1 MPKTKTSV
9 KKVNT
14 KGKSTTHKE
23 IKAVSPKPSKSSV
36 TFGSRV
42 TNLKDSYFKSLKT
55 SNKSRAISAGVIIV
69 ALLLILLPHLAVAWV
84 DGKPITIFSY
94 YHALDQKYGK
104 DTKDQM
110 ISEQLVTDEAAKRG
124 VSVSQD
130 EVNSQIKLL
139 EDQASGSAN
148 LNDILAQQGLT
159 RSDFEKQIKLQSLI
173 KKMFDSEASVSS
185 QDVDNYIQQ
194 NKSQLP
200 DPVDDKTKQ
209 SITDQL
215 KQQKLVQAFQT
226 WLSGAQNSNRVI
238 KL

>member
-1 MPKTKTSV
+1 
-9 KKVNT
+9 
-14 KGKSTTHKE
+14 
-23 IKAVSPKPSKSSV
+23 
-36 TFGSRV
+36 
-42 TNLKDSYFKSLKT
+42 
-55 SNKSRAISAGVIIV
+55 
-69 ALLLILLPHLAVAWV
+69 LAVAWV